1 MEIILFSSVKL
12 NKYFIPSGASKYMSL
27 FFFFIFFFI
36 STPVAVAQ
44 PLALLGSDVLPL
56 ASSFSTSP
64 CTRNPEDTSINIL
77 ENVV

>member
-12 NKYFIPSGASKYMSL
+12 NTYFIASGASKYMS
-27 FFFFIFFFI
+27 FFFFFI

-56 ASSFSTSP
+56 ASSFSTAP